1 MTLVFFKRTNKKNEF
16 FGFYALTGK
25 ATSFLGPL
33 LFGLITKFYSQQ
45 MALLSVV
52 VFFIIGW
59 LLFNKISLS
68 KPFRWKN

>member
-1 MTLVFFKRTNKKNEF
+1 MSQIIPENKKNEF

-33 LFGLITKFYSQQ
+33 LFGLITKLYSQQ

-59 LLFNKISLS
+59 LLFNKISFFKALG
-68 KPFRWKN
+68 WKN